1 MDSPKRFAAIFAA
14 AALLLAVLAGPAA
27 AHDGRGVFHR
37 SHESHSP
44 FPIHPPYPVHPPSP
58 GHPPFPGHPTSIG
71 PLFVQTDGLAGNQ
84 IAAYDRAPNGTLTA
98 AGTYPTGGLGG
109 QLEGSVV
116 DHLASQGSLVLDRQD
131 SLLFAVNAGSN
142 TVSVFSVFGDKLAL
156 RQTISSGGSFPV
168 SVAEQNGLLYV
179 LNAEEGGLLQGFRLF
194 AGHLF
199 AIPGSSRALGLNPAA
214 TPQFVNTPGQ
224 VTFSPDGSQL
234 LVTTKAN
241 GNDVDVFRVGFTGRL
256 SEAPVVNEL
265 AGAVPFAASFDAYGH
280 LLLTEAGTNALAEF
294 ALHGSGQI
302 TSLAAFGTGQAATCW
317 VVSASGRFYTSSAGS
332 ATVTSFQEA
341 GGIIQAPFAQIAT
354 DAGTVDAAVP
364 ADQRFL
370 YVQAGGLGNVDEYAI
385 APGGGLS
392 PIGSVTVPGA
402 VGGEGIVAP

>member
-1 MDSPKRFAAIFAA
+1 M
-14 AALLLAVLAGPAA
+14 
-27 AHDGRGVFHR
+27 
-37 SHESHSP
+37 
-44 FPIHPPYPVHPPSP
+44 
-58 GHPPFPGHPTSIG
+58 
-71 PLFVQTDGLAGNQ
+71 
-84 IAAYDRAPNGTLTA
+84 
-98 AGTYPTGGLGG
+98 
-109 QLEGSVV
+109 
-116 DHLASQGSLVLDRQD
+116 
-131 SLLFAVNAGSN
+131 
-142 TVSVFSVFGDKLAL
+142 FSVFGDRLFL

-168 SVAEQNGLLYV
+168 SIAEQDGLVYV
-179 LNAEEGGLLQGFRLF
+179 LNAEEGGLVQGFRLF

-224 VTFSPDGSQL
+224 ATFSPDGTQL

-241 GNDVDVFRVGFTGRL
+241 GNDVDVFKVGYTGRL

-265 AGAVPFAASFDAYGH
+265 AGAVPFAASFDNYGH

-294 ALHGSGQI
+294 ALHGNGQI
-302 TSLAAFGTGQAATCW
+302 TPLAAFGTGQAATCW
-317 VVSASGRFYTSSAGS
+317 VVSANGRFYSSNAGS
-332 ATVTSFQEA
+332 ASLTAYQETE
-341 GGIIQAPFAQIAT
+341 GILQAPFAQTAT

-370 YVQAGGLGNVDEYAI
+370 YVQAGGLGIVDEYAV

-392 PIGSVTVPGA
+392 PIGSVTVPAA